1 MKAKRLLPL
10 IVAVIAAIWFFSGR
24 SGVTPTGGLN
34 AKMDNGTK
42 PRSLTVL
49 FLGVD
54 IGGFKGNT
62 DSIMLLHA
70 DPEARRLSVLSI
82 PRDTRVVVGG
92 KPEKINAANTHGGPK
107 LTVALVEELL
117 DTGIDAYVMAD
128 YEAFKRF
135 VDAIG
140 GIDIMVD
147 RNMNKDDPYQNLHIN
162 LRKGFQHLDGEK
174 AMQFVRFRDDA
185 LGDITR
191 VGRQQAFLKAV
202 TAKLATPATAA
213 RLPLIIPR
221 VFRLVRTDMSLRE
234 ARGFYSVLK
243 EQSNWAV
250 ASATLPGAFLDMG
263 GISYWSVRSDL
274 AEDAWRQLMA
284 GQAVSAFDP
293 NPTPYPGGKFV
304 QSVPETISETV
315 YDSVYETVSA
325 TVYGNVYDANHEG
338 VRDAVYETAQPSA
351 PYVVPEAV
359 YAAGDAG
366 T

>member
-1 MKAKRLLPL
+1 MRAKRLFPL
-10 IVAVIAAIWFFSGR
+10 IVAIFAAIWFFSGR
-24 SGVTPTGGLN
+24 SGVPTGSLN
-34 AKMDNGTK
+34 AKIDNGTN

-70 DPEARRLSVLSI
+70 DPEAQKLSVLSI
-82 PRDTRVVVGG
+82 PRDTRVVVAGQ
-92 KPEKINAANTHGGPK
+92 PAKINAANTHGGPK

-147 RNMNKDDPYQNLHIN
+147 RNMNKDDPYQNLHIH

-191 VGRQQAFLKAV
+191 VERQQAFLKAV

-243 EQSNWAV
+243 EQGNWTV
-250 ASATLPGAFLDMG
+250 VSATLPGAFLDMD
-263 GISYWSVRSDL
+263 GISYWSVRPDL
-274 AEDAWRQLMA
+274 AKDAWRQLMA
-284 GQAVSAFDP
+284 GETVSTFDP
-293 NPTPYPGGKFV
+293 NPTPYPGGKFAR
-304 QSVPETISETV
+304 STPETVPET
-315 YDSVYETVSA
+315 
-325 TVYGNVYDANHEG
+325 VYGT
-338 VRDAVYETAQPSA
+338 VYETAQPSA
-351 PYVVPEAV
+351 SDVVPGAVPDVVPEAV
-359 YAAGDAG
+359 YATADAG
-366 T
+366 SNQ